1 MKLQAEFYTNQIQAL
16 EQNRWTDAL
25 DSCIRN
31 SFDIHLE
38 EQDKMKISR
47 GKKKLMFLIDR
58 AET

>member
-16 EQNRWTDAL
+16 ETESLDYAL

-38 EQDKMKISR
+38 ERDKMKISR
-47 GKKKLMFLIDR
+47 EKKNNVSNR
-58 AET
+58 